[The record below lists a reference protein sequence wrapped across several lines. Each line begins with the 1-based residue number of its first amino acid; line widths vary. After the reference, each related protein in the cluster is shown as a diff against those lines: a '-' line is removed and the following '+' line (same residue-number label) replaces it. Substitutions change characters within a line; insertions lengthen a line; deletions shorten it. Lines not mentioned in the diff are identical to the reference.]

1 MLQTNSVI
9 GRRVVKDSVN
19 FLFLFLLLE
28 QKTVLS
34 DNKDNDK
41 VLTKAELRVGVDFLI
56 LSASATGSLSLDD
69 YNEDEN
75 DMDYFTLRE
84 KMILKFIFFNLSK
97 YSKCQF
103 QIKVSRFQSFFL
115 DLKPMLGPIS

>member
-19 FLFLFLLLE
+19 FLFLFPFLE

-75 DMDYFTLRE
+75 DMEYFTLRE
-84 KMILKFIFFNLSK
+84 KMILKFIFFNLS
-97 YSKCQF
+97 
-103 QIKVSRFQSFFL
+103 
-115 DLKPMLGPIS
+115 

>member
-1 MLQTNSVI
+1 M
-9 GRRVVKDSVN
+9 
-19 FLFLFLLLE
+19 
-28 QKTVLS
+28 
-34 DNKDNDK
+34 
-41 VLTKAELRVGVDFLI
+41 DFLI

>member
-1 MLQTNSVI
+1 MSKTPLI
-9 GRRVVKDSVN
+9 
-19 FLFLFLLLE
+19 FLFLFSFLE

-75 DMDYFTLRE
+75 DMEYFTLRE
-84 KMILKFIFFNLSK
+84 KMILKFIFFNLS
-97 YSKCQF
+97 
-103 QIKVSRFQSFFL
+103 
-115 DLKPMLGPIS
+115 

>member
-56 LSASATGSLSLDD
+56 LSASATGSLFLDD

-75 DMDYFTLRE
+75 NMDYFTLRE
-84 KMILKFIFFNLSK
+84 KMIPNFFFVIYLNIQNANCK
-97 YSKCQF
+97 
-103 QIKVSRFQSFFL
+103 
-115 DLKPMLGPIS
+115 